1 MANMHVNKKR
11 KISLMQLTVDK
22 QESKIRFYS
31 LENYAKNEETNRLD
45 EMACFQI
52 VEDRLYVIMK
62 DGTIKNYLIK

>member
-1 MANMHVNKKR
+1 MHVNKKR

-31 LENYAKNEETNRLD
+31 LENYAKKEETNSLD

-52 VEDRLYVIMK
+52 VDDRLYVIMK
-62 DGTIKNYLIK
+62 DGTIKNYLIR